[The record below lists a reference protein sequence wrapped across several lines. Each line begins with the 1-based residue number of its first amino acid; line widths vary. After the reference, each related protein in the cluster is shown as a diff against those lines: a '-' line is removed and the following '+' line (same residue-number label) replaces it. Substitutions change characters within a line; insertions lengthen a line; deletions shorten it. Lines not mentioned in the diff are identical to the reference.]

1 MTGLEHLTKEK
12 SPSKV
17 ILIGE
22 GAKILIN
29 ERGDFMSIKELLIK
43 RQKLSEPITEEE
55 IEKKRQEIFKGKK
68 YLKTDKKIKEFFK
81 NMK

>member
-17 ILIGE
+17 IIIGE
-22 GAKILIN
+22 GEKIKK
-29 ERGDFMSIKELLIK
+29 RGDFMSIKELLIK
-43 RQKLSEPITEEE
+43 RQKLSEPIQNEK
-55 IEKKRQEIFKGKK
+55 IEAKRQEIFKGKK
-68 YLKTDKKIKEFFK
+68 YLKTDKQIKEFLK